1 MATAKIEFDPKQLIN
16 EITELEK
23 VILPNILYKSLNRA
37 VFRTSREELRDATAK
52 TFANPVPFTL
62 KSFLYDKPQ
71 QTGNFLESRI
81 YIRDDAPKGN
91 APADYLSPQ
100 IAGGSVWRTRFQRR
114 LKARG
119 FLGGSQGEYMIP
131 GHLAVN
137 SGNQIYKS
145 AGKKKFTPGEYT
157 KALWGISAFED
168 LRLSGKYGRKNYRTA
183 GSYVFVPKDLDSM
196 ADWSDELAARA
207 SMIRSLNDG
216 MLPPPGIYQVMKSS
230 LRQKFLMT
238 DKVPNVRKKF
248 DFESIARNS
257 VEKIFKEELIK
268 NLRS

>member
-1 MATAKIEFDPKQLIN
+1 MAIAEIKFDPKKLIN

-37 VFRTSREELRDATAK
+37 VFRTSREDLRDATAK

-71 QTGNFLESRI
+71 QTANFLESRI

-157 KALWGISAFED
+157 KALWGISGFED

-183 GSYVFVPKDLDSM
+183 GSYVFVPDELDSM
-196 ADWSDELAARA
+196 AEWSDELAARA
-207 SMIRSLNDG
+207 SMVRSLNKG
-216 MLPPPGIYQVMKSS
+216 KIPPAGIYQVMKSS

-238 DKVPNVRKKF
+238 DKVPNVRKKS
-248 DFESIARNS
+248 DFKNIAKNSI
-257 VEKIFKEELIK
+257 EKTFKEELTR
-268 NLRS
+268 NLKR

>member
-1 MATAKIEFDPKQLIN
+1 MATAEIKFDPKKLIN

-23 VILPNILYKSLNRA
+23 VIIPNVLYQSLNRA
-37 VFRTSREELRDATAK
+37 VFRTSREELRDAAAN
-52 TFANPVPFTL
+52 TFTNKVPFTL
-62 KSFLYDKPQ
+62 KSFLYDKPRQ
-71 QTGNFLESRI
+71 QGSFLESRI

-119 FLGGSQGEYMIP
+119 FLGGSQGEYMMP
-131 GHLAVN
+131 ALRQSN
-137 SGNQIYKS
+137 RRRLPK
-145 AGKKKFTPGEYT
+145 GEYT
-157 KALWGISAFED
+157 KALWGVSAFED
-168 LRLSGKYGRKNYRTA
+168 LRLSGKFGRKNYRTA

-207 SMIRSLNDG
+207 SMVRSLNDG

-248 DFESIARNS
+248 DFENIAKNSI
-257 VEKIFKEELIK
+257 EKTFKEELTR
-268 NLRS
+268 NLKR